1 MILLNSWN
9 DITVDQFIQLK
20 SVEESDFHSLLSFKM
35 DQLFILTNTS
45 IDDDIW
51 NDVDTDKLQELFE
64 QMDWLKVQPS
74 LNFSRNVL
82 SYYFKELNTITLG
95 EFIDLE
101 HLFNI
106 NYLLKLPEICA
117 ILYRQNRLNEWNHN
131 IIEPRTY
138 NEADR
143 ADEFMDVKITEVFGI
158 LQAYLTFKK
167 KFIDGFENLFEEP
180 ITEQE
185 EEEAPEPLTAED
197 FEAVRKEKAVVKW
210 NWERI
215 IFHFAQTH
223 TLTFDQVTE
232 LKLIFVFNQ
241 LSMMKDLKL
250 D

>member
-1 MILLNSWN
+1 
-9 DITVDQFIQLK
+9 
-20 SVEESDFHSLLSFKM
+20 
-35 DQLFILTNTS
+35 
-45 IDDDIW
+45 
-51 NDVDTDKLQELFE
+51 
-64 QMDWLKVQPS
+64 
-74 LNFSRNVL
+74 
-82 SYYFKELNTITLG
+82 
-95 EFIDLE
+95 
-101 HLFNI
+101 
-106 NYLLKLPEICA
+106 
-117 ILYRQNRLNEWNHN
+117 LNEWNHN

-138 NEADR
+138 SEADR